1 MHASSGRV
9 RHLGRLLALALLAA
23 SVTVAGCG
31 ASAGGRPPVDSPI
44 YSFQPAD
51 PDDFVEEPDEESEES
66 EDERDDDGDPGDV
79 TED

>member
-9 RHLGRLLALALLAA
+9 RHLVRLLALGLLAA
-23 SVTVAGCG
+23 ATATVAGCG

-44 YSFQPAD
+44 YAFQPAD
-51 PDDFVEEPDEESEES
+51 PDDFADDEEES
-66 EDERDDDGDPGDV
+66 EDEGDDDGDPGDV